1 MSTDP
6 DLCVVMET
14 LDEYRNKLPEGTYVR
29 VCASIKNLHNKLKKP
44 RIVLPRFKEK
54 IIPKYYII
62 NTIFKYVI
70 SNHIRCTHIH
80 VR

>member
-44 RIVLPRFKEK
+44 RIVLPRFKEICVPVAVAAVLEILK
-54 IIPKYYII
+54 KVL
-62 NTIFKYVI
+62 TK
-70 SNHIRCTHIH
+70 
-80 VR
+80 

>member
-14 LDEYRNKLPEGTYVR
+14 LDEYRNELPEGTYVR

-44 RIVLPRFKEK
+44 RIVLPRFKE
-54 IIPKYYII
+54 I
-62 NTIFKYVI
+62 YVPVAVAAAI
-70 SNHIRCTHIH
+70 ELVKRVLTK
-80 VR
+80 